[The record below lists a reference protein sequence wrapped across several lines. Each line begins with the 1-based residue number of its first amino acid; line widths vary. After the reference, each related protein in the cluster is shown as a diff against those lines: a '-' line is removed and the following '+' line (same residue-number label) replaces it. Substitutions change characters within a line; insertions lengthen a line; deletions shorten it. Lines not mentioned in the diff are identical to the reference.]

1 MAQSRG
7 TCQKSDFGYSPI
19 GISASAFSRADRRER
34 PRPAAGPAIDR
45 IPPFCYFVPAMPH
58 DSRARIVRKQSW
70 GDYHL
75 FRFES
80 PALAAGAKPGQFVM
94 VRTAEGYDPLL
105 RRPISLHDAGRRW
118 LEIFFRV
125 AGKGTALLARR
136 EEGQTLDVI
145 GPLGGGFRLEG
156 EWSGRAAWLVG
167 GGRGIA
173 PLYLLGRALGER
185 GARVR
190 VFYGGKTRTEVP
202 IAEKFREAGF
212 DVACSTDDGSQGFH
226 GFVTALL
233 ERELAAG
240 APAGLFVCGPDPM
253 MERAA
258 RLAQARGIPAQISLE
273 AIMGCGFGACWG
285 CVKRIKRP
293 EGGKWL
299 KICEDGPVFAA
310 EEILWEEG

>member
-1 MAQSRG
+1 MS
-7 TCQKSDFGYSPI
+7 KSGFPDG
-19 GISASAFSRADRRER
+19 
-34 PRPAAGPAIDR
+34 AIDPV
-45 IPPFCYFVPAMPH
+45 PPFCYFVPAMPH
-58 DSRARIVRKQSW
+58 DPRARIVRKQSW
-70 GDYHL
+70 DDFHL

-94 VRTAEGYDPLL
+94 VRTAEAYDPLL
-105 RRPISLHDAGRRW
+105 RRPLGLHDAGEGW

-125 AGKGTALLARR
+125 AGRGTALLAGRK
-136 EEGQTLDVI
+136 EGQTIDVI
-145 GPLGGGFRLEG
+145 GPLGGGFRLDG
-156 EWSGRAAWLVG
+156 EWPGRAAWLVG

-173 PLYLLGRALGER
+173 PLYFLGRGLGDR

-190 VFYGGKTRTEVP
+190 VFYGGRTRSEVP
-202 IAEKFREAGF
+202 LTAKFGEAGF
-212 DVACSTDDGSQGFH
+212 DVACSTDDGSLGFH
-226 GFVTALL
+226 GLVTSLL

-253 MERAA
+253 MERTA

-273 AIMGCGFGACWG
+273 AVMGCGFGACWG

-293 EGGKWL
+293 DGGKWL

-310 EEILWEEG
+310 DEILWEER